1 MCAFAQFCE
10 QVLSVHASRQVFSV
24 LQSAFAVHA
33 LAADAQ
39 APAPVDS
46 FITHELHAL
55 APAHV
60 PLSHVSPLA
69 HAWPHV
75 PQFAA
80 LDWVSTQVL
89 PHTV

>member
-1 MCAFAQFCE
+1 MCAFAQVCE
-10 QVLSVHASRQVFSV
+10 QVLSVHAWRQVFSA

-33 LAADAQ
+33 FAAEAQ

-46 FITHELHAL
+46 VITHESHAL

-69 HAWPHV
+69 HAWPHE

-80 LDWVSTQVL
+80 LDCVSTHVL